1 MEEDWTGKAVS
12 IECDVKLGV
21 FQGIISQCTPSE
33 ITIVR
38 AFRNGVPLRKQDAE
52 VTLRSSD
59 ILKIS
64 LIPSYN
70 GQSTVM
76 PTVINKP
83 TPVKQ
88 PNFSNV
94 GTALTQQMNGG
105 GGGVGTQHNQPSQ
118 KQDVNSVLSSK
129 MTNMKVNSQH
139 NGIM

>member
-12 IECDVKLGV
+12 IECDAKLGV

-52 VTLRSSD
+52 VTLRSTD
-59 ILKIS
+59 IVKIS

-70 GQSTVM
+70 GQSSMT

-88 PNFSNV
+88 PNFASAATLV
-94 GTALTQQMNGG
+94 QRAPVEQQQLQNEC
-105 GGGVGTQHNQPSQ
+105 S
-118 KQDVNSVLSSK
+118 DINSTLSSK
-129 MTNMKVNSQH
+129 LTKMSINS
-139 NGIM
+139 NGNQENR